1 MDVCND
7 SNREREPQQLQSHS
21 PQSTMIA
28 DMDFSDDIINVS
40 SNVAETKFDEIVG
53 AIEEILMDEEFQT
66 VICEFCDKYCQQ
78 FDENEET
85 NKLEYMTWFQ
95 EYVCSSDVVAI
106 YIVYHGFTHTTSL

>member
-1 MDVCND
+1 MKMDVCND
-7 SNREREPQQLQSHS
+7 SNREREPHS
-21 PQSTMIA
+21 PQSTMIV